1 MQYFKNKY
9 SWWNKKG
16 AQNRSFLFLCF
27 IFLFNLMYLLGPR
40 SWRDSASFLFHKH
53 SFSCKTSSLFSLLLL
68 VVCCHVI
75 LFSFFFC
82 FTGSID
88 KLQTHPNPQ
97 LASSSSS
104 SNQSF
109 HLTDIILSYY
119 PGSSNLEKKWCAF
132 SSKSFFIQCCSTEPD
147 LDKPVKDH
155 ITPYSNTFI
164 INLYSPYLWLK
175 GFNSGTH

>member
-1 MQYFKNKY
+1 MSYYF
-9 SWWNKKG
+9 
-16 AQNRSFLFLCF
+16 L
-27 IFLFNLMYLLGPR
+27 
-40 SWRDSASFLFHKH
+40 
-53 SFSCKTSSLFSLLLL
+53 
-68 VVCCHVI
+68 
-75 LFSFFFC
+75 FFFC
-82 FTGSID
+82 FTGFID

-132 SSKSFFIQCCSTEPD
+132 SSKSFFIQCCSTETD

-155 ITPYSNTFI
+155 ITPYSNIFI
-164 INLYSPYLWLK
+164 INLHSPYLWLK
-175 GFNSGTH
+175 GFNSGTQTLQGLNVVSEVLQTVRQLSSNTYNKQWQKLTCSCHWEELICTWADGAKEDFFCLCKG